1 MKKFLALLLAVV
13 MVLTMVACGEKK
25 ADGQVVIGTSTEASG
40 DWAYSAFVRNPN
52 ATDKAVMTLTDD
64 MTTVDSD
71 QHESTRPSLSP
82 MSASRR
88 RTAMLPSSSSS
99 MTA

>member
-40 DWAYSAFVRNPN
+40 D
-52 ATDKAVMTLTDD
+52 
-64 MTTVDSD
+64 
-71 QHESTRPSLSP
+71 
-82 MSASRR
+82 
-88 RTAMLPSSSSS
+88 
-99 MTA
+99 